1 MHIAYLQY
9 TVNGIYYNHRKGINQ
24 NRGNEKRFL
33 RMKKNFNVNGHEI
46 EITTCTAIAVEIDS
60 TTRENALLVHD
71 LEDEFRDGDSIY
83 FENMPSDDEE
93 AASMLADFDG
103 FHDCTTLETVILGE
117 GKG

>member
-1 MHIAYLQY
+1 
-9 TVNGIYYNHRKGINQ
+9 
-24 NRGNEKRFL
+24 
-33 RMKKNFNVNGHEI
+33 MKKNFNVNGHEI

-103 FHDCTTLETVILGE
+103 FHDCTTLETVTLEE